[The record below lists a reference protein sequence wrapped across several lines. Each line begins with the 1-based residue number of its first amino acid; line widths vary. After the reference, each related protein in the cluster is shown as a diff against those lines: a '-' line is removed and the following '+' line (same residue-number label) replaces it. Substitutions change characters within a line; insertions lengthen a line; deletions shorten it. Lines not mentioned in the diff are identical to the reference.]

1 MTMITENSS
10 SVNKFKFVTLW
21 NLCCLCV
28 FREHNRIS
36 TFSVVNIHLHMVSFS
51 FHRAFLTL
59 IYFVIFNRTCESYY
73 QLPSSP
79 GDLITCKAIGANSIS
94 INNDDYHYSLP
105 SCNFLHEA
113 LLLHGPVSKGYGRG
127 SKKLG
132 FPTAN
137 LPHFDSQLAS
147 NSGGNLPNGV
157 YFGWGRV
164 ADGSTVG
171 CVANIGKSPT
181 FVGQENSIN
190 IVEAHLLAPTSLA
203 TNTNTNANHGDS
215 SIVADFYDE
224 PLSLCLVMFL
234 RPERKFP
241 SFDTLISQINKD
253 VAWSKELQRLAE
265 EGESVLDAASC
276 EANEEKA
283 ALIHLQRCRNI
294 ADVFLTSKRR
304 QKCLNLI
311 FERERIM

>member
-1 MTMITENSS
+1 
-10 SVNKFKFVTLW
+10 
-21 NLCCLCV
+21 
-28 FREHNRIS
+28 
-36 TFSVVNIHLHMVSFS
+36 MVSFS
-51 FHRAFLTL
+51 FDRAFLTL
-59 IYFVIFNRTCESYY
+59 ICLVIFSRTSESFYHV
-73 QLPSSP
+73 PSSVAAN
-79 GDLITCKAIGANSIS
+79 IHRKATIVNS
-94 INNDDYHYSLP
+94 INNSDQRYPLS

-132 FPTAN
+132 VPTAN

-164 ADGSTVG
+164 ADGSIVG
-171 CVANIGKSPT
+171 SVANIGKSPT

-190 IVEAHLLAPTSLA
+190 IVEAHLLAPTSL
-203 TNTNTNANHGDS
+203 TNANHSGS
-215 SIVADFYDE
+215 SIIADFYDE

-241 SFDTLISQINKD
+241 SFDTLISQINMD

-265 EGESVLDAASC
+265 EGESALDAASC
-276 EANEEKA
+276 ETKEGKA
-283 ALIHLQRCRNI
+283 ALTQLQRCRNV
-294 ADVFLTSKRR
+294 ANDFLTSKRR
-304 QKCLNLI
+304 QNNLNLI